1 MTIFQYTF
9 FRYPDLAGVFPFAER
24 SQVSMAQQYIYTM
37 TGLKKVVPP
46 SREILKGIYLSFY
59 PGAKIGVIGLNGSGK
74 STLLKIM
81 AGLDDDF
88 IGEAYPDPS
97 IKVGYLAQ
105 EPELDESKNVRENIE
120 DALGEMKKNVDRFN
134 AVSMKMCEPI
144 SDDEMNKLMEEMAK
158 LQDVIDASDG
168 WDLDRHLDVAMDAL
182 RCPPGDSAV
191 AH

>member
-1 MTIFQYTF
+1 
-9 FRYPDLAGVFPFAER
+9 
-24 SQVSMAQQYIYTM
+24 MAQQYIFTM
-37 TGLKKVVPP
+37 QGLKKVVPP

-105 EPELDESKNVRENIE
+105 EPVLDESKTVRENIE
-120 DALGEMKKNVDRFN
+120 DALGEMKQNVDRFN
-134 AVSMKMCEPI
+134 EVSMKMCEPI
-144 SDDEMNKLMEEMAK
+144 SDDEMSKLMEEMAK
-158 LQDVIDASDG
+158 LQIG
-168 WDLDRHLDVAMDAL
+168 R
-182 RCPPGDSAV
+182 
-191 AH
+191 AHV